1 MTKHSYQDKLR
12 TQVRQWQDRIDQ
24 LRVRVGQPGSE
35 SRRHFQE
42 QIEDLQAKQKAAN
55 RKLDELARARGNVGK
70 TARGRIN
77 AAGSRIQHVI
87 RRVVSAFR

>member
-12 TQVRQWQDRIDQ
+12 TQLRQWQDRIDQ
-24 LRVRVGQPGSE
+24 LRAHVGQAGSE

-55 RKLDELARARGNVGK
+55 RKLDELARTHGSVRK
-70 TARGRIN
+70 TARRRIN
-77 AAGSRIQHVI
+77 AAGSRIQQVI